1 MQFIISRGWLL
12 LFAGLLCPLVAHA
25 AQAPDPT
32 VYVILWFDTEDY
44 LLPADD
50 DATLRISQF
59 LTREGI
65 RCTHKLVGEK
75 ARVLDRRGRRDVIA
89 ALQKHEVGYHSDYH
103 SVQPTPALF
112 LSRQGWDD
120 GVVEFDRRERQGLLD
135 VERITGQ
142 RPSCYGQPGSS
153 WGPQQFGAMRGWGMR
168 VYLDAGSH
176 VALNGDPFWYC
187 GVLNLYA
194 LKATLRTN
202 LGGPQDLKQAVERF
216 DKAYDELLAAGS
228 GPVSIYYHPCEFV
241 HAKFWDGVNFAK
253 GANPPR
259 SAWQVPP
266 QKSAEETAVAYQT
279 FEDYIRHI
287 KSKPRVRFI
296 TATEALALYEDRATG
311 RSFTPTEIK
320 EVARRV
326 KWPNGMNS
334 IPRRRNASSLGRAT
348 EKEVADDEVS
358 FQLHGDY
365 SLSAAEVLALLNDFA
380 DAVLRGKPVGAI
392 GLPNSPLGP
401 TTAAPIHEMVQTDRS
416 QMERTVADVAHY
428 MDRHGRVPNAVW
440 LGSTPVSPESYLKTL
455 AGYVV
460 DLAAERGIVKDDERS
475 PGRPSGDADV
485 IRFAPTRLRPADHVA
500 ADNPKLWG
508 WVIFPPDFRAPEMM
522 ELAKR
527 QAWTLKPA
535 VLDRG
540 RR

>member
-1 MQFIISRGWLL
+1 VHSFISRGWLV
-12 LFAGLLCPLVAHA
+12 LFVGLAFVAA
-25 AQAPDPT
+25 ARADQSADPT
-32 VYVILWFDTEDY
+32 VYVLLWFDTEDY

-50 DATLRISQF
+50 DATLHISEF
-59 LTREGI
+59 LTREGVH
-65 RCTHKLVGEK
+65 CTHKLVGEK

-89 ALQKHEVGYHSDYH
+89 ALQKHEIGYHTDYH

-112 LSRQGWDD
+112 LSRLGWDE

-142 RPSCYGQPGSS
+142 RPTCYGQPGSS
-153 WGPQQFGAMRGWGMR
+153 WGPQQFGAMRRWGMR

-176 VALNGDPFWYC
+176 VALDGNPFWYC

-194 LKATLRTN
+194 LKATLRTS

-216 DKAYDELLAAGS
+216 DAAYDELLAAGG

-266 QKSAEETAVAYQT
+266 QKSAAETAVAYKT

-287 KSKPRVRFI
+287 KTKPRVRFI
-296 TATEALALYEDRATG
+296 TATEALALYEDRAIS
-311 RSFTPTEIK
+311 RSFTPDDIK
-320 EVARRV
+320 DIARSV
-326 KWPNGMNS
+326 VWPNGVNS

-348 EKEVADDEVS
+348 ENEVADDEVS
-358 FQLHGDY
+358 FQVRGDY
-365 SLSAAEVLALLNDFA
+365 SLSAAETLALLNDFA
-380 DAVLRGKPVGAI
+380 DAVLRGKATAAI
-392 GLPNSPLGP
+392 GLRNSPLGP
-401 TTAAPIHEMVQTDRS
+401 TAAAPTHEVVETDRS
-416 QMERTVADVAHY
+416 QMDRTIADVAGY
-428 MDRHGRVPNAVW
+428 MDRHDRVPNAVW

-455 AGYVV
+455 ARYVTK
-460 DLAAERGIVKDDERS
+460 LAAEPGIVKGDAG
-475 PGRPSGDADV
+475 PPVRPSGADV

-500 ADNPKLWG
+500 AENSKLWG
-508 WVIFPPDFRAPEMM
+508 WVIFPADFRAPEMM
-522 ELAKR
+522 ELARR

-535 VLDRG
+535 VLERG